1 MRYLRHGPDDR
12 RWKFPE
18 AVGSRRIQSY
28 RGLITLT
35 QASDDGAKVTMRDVA
50 RAAGVSL
57 ATASRS
63 LNGRSDVH
71 PDTRRRVRAAAESLG
86 FPGRRR
92 GQVGRRTVGLL
103 TSDPGGRFS
112 MAVLTG
118 AEDALG
124 AGEIDVLLCAT
135 RNDPIRERHYVRSLV
150 ERQVDGIIVVAEWTN
165 PRPPLPE
172 SVDIP
177 VVYAFAPSERAG
189 DLSFVP
195 DDAHGGRL
203 AADHLLSLGRSR
215 LAHVTGPEDWLS
227 ARDRAAGVGQA
238 VSAAGTSLVQPAL
251 FGPDW
256 TQRWGRVAARM
267 VLAAHPDVDGIVC
280 GSDQIA
286 VGVIDGLRA
295 EGRSVPDDVSVVGYD
310 NWEVF
315 STDSR
320 PPLTTVDMNLQ
331 PLGREAALALV
342 DQPDLG
348 GSAPYRQPAR
358 LVVRESTAPRGA

>member
-1 MRYLRHGPDDR
+1 M
-12 RWKFPE
+12 
-18 AVGSRRIQSY
+18 
-28 RGLITLT
+28 T
-35 QASDDGAKVTMRDVA
+35 QAPGDDTKVTMRDVA
-50 RAAGVSL
+50 RVAGVSL
-57 ATASRS
+57 ATASRT
-63 LNGRSDVH
+63 LNGRGDVH
-71 PDTRRRVRAAAESLG
+71 PETRRRVRAAAETLG
-86 FPGRRR
+86 FPARRR
-92 GQVGRRTVGLL
+92 RAHAGRRTIGLL

-135 RNDPIRERHYVRSLV
+135 RNDPIRESHYVRSLV

-165 PRPPLPE
+165 PRPPLPD

-177 VVYAFAPSERAG
+177 VVYAFAPSQRAG

-195 DDAHGGRL
+195 DDVHGGRL
-203 AADHLLSLGRSR
+203 ATEHLLSLGHTR
-215 LAHVTGPEDWLS
+215 LAHITGPEDWLS
-227 ARDRAAGVGQA
+227 ARERVAGVEQTL
-238 VSAAGTSLVQPAL
+238 SAAGAALVQPAM

-267 VLAAHPDVDGIVC
+267 VLGAHPEVDAIVC

-286 VGVIDGLRA
+286 VGVMDGLRA

-320 PPLTTVDMNLQ
+320 PTLTTVDMNLQ
-331 PLGREAALALV
+331 ALGREAALALV
-342 DQPDLG
+342 DQHARGDG
-348 GSAPYRQPAR
+348 AFRQPAR
-358 LVVRESTAPRGA
+358 LVVRESTAPVSH

>member
-1 MRYLRHGPDDR
+1 MTHATG
-12 RWKFPE
+12 
-18 AVGSRRIQSY
+18 
-28 RGLITLT
+28 
-35 QASDDGAKVTMRDVA
+35 DGAKTTMRDVA
-50 RAAGVSL
+50 RVAGVSL

-71 PDTRRRVRAAAESLG
+71 PDTRQRVRAAAEALG
-86 FPGRRR
+86 FPARRR
-92 GQVGRRTVGLL
+92 AHTGRRTIGLL

-135 RNDPIRERHYVRSLV
+135 RNDPIRERHYVGALV

-165 PRPPLPE
+165 PRPPLPD

-177 VVYAFAPSERAG
+177 VVYAFAPSERRG
-189 DLSFVP
+189 DPSFVP
-195 DDAHGGRL
+195 DDAHGGQV
-203 AADHLLSLGRSR
+203 AADHLLSLGRGR
-215 LAHVTGPEDWLS
+215 LAHITGPETWLS
-227 ARDRAAGVGQA
+227 ARDRADGVARA
-238 VSAAGTSLVQPAL
+238 VAAAGTSLVRPAL

-267 VLAAHPDVDGIVC
+267 VLGAHPEVDGIVC

-286 VGVIDGLRA
+286 VGVMDGLRA
-295 EGRSVPDDVSVVGYD
+295 EGRTVPDDVSVVGYD

-315 STDSR
+315 SADSQPR
-320 PPLTTVDMNLQ
+320 LTTVDMNLQ
-331 PLGREAALALV
+331 ALGREAALALV
-342 DQPDLG
+342 DQTG
-348 GSAPYRQPAR
+348 AGATYRQPGR
-358 LVVRESTAPRGA
+358 LVVRESTAPAPL